1 MFVCLDYLITV
12 AVTEQKKITDNSDIK
27 TDFWFVIQNFI
38 LLQRHIY
45 WDVLLF
51 NTLLFPGGAPRSR
64 DKNQYLL
71 RDAEGEKWRGWRCRL
86 LFLPGSQ
93 GGPEVAELW
102 TQGHLFGEKDTAP
115 SYFYTLPSF
124 LFFFLVNIKNKCSN
138 LSTSTSN
145 MFHSS
150 FHCRQAF
157 FETAS
162 MMRQVS
168 HKHIVLLYGVCV
180 HHQESK

>member
-1 MFVCLDYLITV
+1 MFVCLDYLIIL
-12 AVTEQKKITDNSDIK
+12 ALTEQKHFTDNSEIK
-27 TDFWFVIQNFI
+27 TDFWFVIHNFI
-38 LLQRHIY
+38 LLQGHIY
-45 WDVLLF
+45 WDDLLF

-102 TQGHLFGEKDTAP
+102 TQGHLFGEEGSAP
-115 SYFYTLPSF
+115 SYFYTLLS
-124 LFFFLVNIKNKCSN
+124 VNIKNRSSN
-138 LSTSTSN
+138 LSSSTSN

>member
-1 MFVCLDYLITV
+1 MELKLIF
-12 AVTEQKKITDNSDIK
+12 ELYSY
-27 TDFWFVIQNFI
+27 FI
-38 LLQRHIY
+38 LLQGHIC
-45 WDVLLF
+45 WNVLLF
-51 NTLLFPGGAPRSR
+51 NTLLFPGGAPWSR

-71 RDAEGEKWRGWRCRL
+71 RDAEGEEWGGWRCRL

-102 TQGHLFGEKDTAP
+102 TQGHLFGERKTP
-115 SYFYTLPSF
+115 LPLIFIRYFF
-124 LFFFLVNIKNKCSN
+124 KININSRSSN
-138 LSTSTSN
+138 LSTSTSS